1 MTYSNSKL
9 KNYINVRSINEFL
22 SLLEDISPSFFVAHF
37 ANSKAS
43 YLSDIT
49 RLVTQIDNDFHYVYF
64 LKQEKYLFQLKWK
77 ESVFK
82 AHIELLLPQF
92 PKQVLIKKVG

>member
-9 KNYINVRSINEFL
+9 KNYINVRSINEFF
-22 SLLEDISPSFFVAHF
+22 SLLEDISPSFFVAQF
-37 ANSKAS
+37 AKSKAS

-82 AHIELLLPQF
+82 AHVELLLPQF

>member
-9 KNYINVRSINEFL
+9 KNYINVRSINEFF
-22 SLLEDISPSFFVAHF
+22 SLLEDISPSFFVAQF
-37 ANSKAS
+37 AKSKAS

-64 LKQEKYLFQLKWK
+64 LKQEK
-77 ESVFK
+77 
-82 AHIELLLPQF
+82 
-92 PKQVLIKKVG
+92 

>member
-9 KNYINVRSINEFL
+9 KNYINVRSINEFF
-22 SLLEDISPSFFVAHF
+22 SLLEDISPSFFVAQF
-37 ANSKAS
+37 AKSKAS

-64 LKQEKYLFQLKWK
+64 LKQEKYLFQLKWE